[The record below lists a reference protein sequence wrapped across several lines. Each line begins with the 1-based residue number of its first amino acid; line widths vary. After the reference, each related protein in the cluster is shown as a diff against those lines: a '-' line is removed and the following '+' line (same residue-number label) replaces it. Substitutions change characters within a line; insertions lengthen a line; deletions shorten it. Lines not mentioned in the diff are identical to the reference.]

1 MDKEDDKKWEILHS
15 EYLIRRPWLTARRD
29 CVRLPDGV
37 VNDEYYVLEYPDW
50 VNVIAITTEGKFLME
65 RQYRHGL
72 QWTGYEICAGVCEK
86 GEQPLESAKRELY
99 EETGYAGGTWT
110 DFMTLSANTSTM
122 NNLCH
127 CFLAEGV
134 EQVSGQHCFLLH
146 VTLDAVGIVY
156 ISQGKDAFGVNARQR
171 RTYGRGTRREQ
182 QFVVRF
188 GIGLSGR
195 TNGYFLLLH
204 VDGRYFRTRTYIDVE
219 TFSE

>member
-86 GEQPLESAKRELY
+86 GRWSLPKESCTKKLDMP
-99 EETGYAGGTWT
+99 EE
-110 DFMTLSANTSTM
+110 
-122 NNLCH
+122 
-127 CFLAEGV
+127 
-134 EQVSGQHCFLLH
+134 
-146 VTLDAVGIVY
+146 
-156 ISQGKDAFGVNARQR
+156 R
-171 RTYGRGTRREQ
+171 GR
-182 QFVVRF
+182 
-188 GIGLSGR
+188 IL
-195 TNGYFLLLH
+195 
-204 VDGRYFRTRTYIDVE
+204 
-219 TFSE
+219 